1 MSTVW
6 QEHCSEFFA
15 DFSDKFESALYL
27 KSASIS
33 PVVSKSVEFTVESLG
48 SQNLYLSD
56 LYAAK
61 SSLKSAQDFV
71 NLLVKTRL
79 FENKQWNSN
88 AIMKIICKKKFLV
101 N

>member
-6 QEHCSEFFA
+6 QEHCSEYFS
-15 DFSDKFESALYL
+15 DISDKFESALYL
-27 KSASIS
+27 K
-33 PVVSKSVEFTVESLG
+33 PVTVCPSVSKSVEFTVESLG
-48 SQNLYLSD
+48 SQSLYLSD

-79 FENKQWNSN
+79 SENKQWNSN
-88 AIMKIICKKKFLV
+88 AIMRTY
-101 N
+101 